1 MQKFP
6 IPWKII
12 QRGLKRYTGKGGEEV
27 AKRMLIADQEVHQ
40 PAARQPLEKNGSE
53 KKEGRPTAV
62 ISSRMLNQLYKRPRL
77 RKQRV
82 TLCLDSFISCIP
94 FIVDSE
100 WEKFLRKSSPA
111 FLLDKAAYYWEET
124 KRRIG
129 MIQKDEEFPFKMSH
143 IINNK

>member
-12 QRGLKRYTGKGGEEV
+12 QRGLKRSPGKGEEDV
-27 AKRMLIADQEVHQ
+27 AKRMWMADQEVHQ
-40 PAARQPLEKNGSE
+40 PAARQPLEKNGNE

-82 TLCLDSFISCIP
+82 TLDY
-94 FIVDSE
+94 V
-100 WEKFLRKSSPA
+100 
-111 FLLDKAAYYWEET
+111 
-124 KRRIG
+124 
-129 MIQKDEEFPFKMSH
+129 
-143 IINNK
+143 